1 MAKVAVLVP
10 NQELELIAQPLTE
23 EFSSLQVMEVKYIR
37 TAYAVQRARE
47 LEQQGCDLIVARGVQ
62 ARLIKRSVRIPL
74 VEITVTPQ
82 ELASV
87 MLDLKEE
94 LELDCPR
101 IGLIGFPNMFS
112 DTSQFNRLLH
122 IDLRLYMAEQ
132 EEQLEEMVDK
142 ALQDGCN
149 AVIGG
154 NRVCASAGQKALP
167 YKFIP
172 SGEESLRNALATA
185 SRVGYAIDL
194 EKHNSAEINALL
206 NYTFSG
212 IIQVD
217 KERIIRRVNRVTNNL
232 LGRSTDVLLG
242 QEISAVLPNLNQNV
256 LTDALLHGKEAYAF
270 LLDIDHRAVVVN
282 VAPILVGEQ
291 IEGAVLTFQE
301 GQRLIEMDS
310 EMRRELYQRGFVAR
324 YTFENTICEDPET
337 RRQFSLAKRIS
348 RFSAPVLLTGEVGSG
363 KGVLAQC
370 IHNES
375 LLRKNAFITVDCSAW
390 QPETVDNILF
400 GNYTTRREAG
410 DSYAEMAQDGTLYLS
425 HVEMLPLETQYK
437 LLCLIRGHF
446 LHNGPSR
453 PAAAH
458 VRVIASTSVNLITR
472 VEKGE
477 FRSDLYYAL
486 SVLTVEVLPLRRR
499 RGDIEGWM
507 HRYLDEWQEKYKRY
521 VSLKQGAWQYL
532 REYEWP
538 GNLDQLYSICERLV
552 LLTQKRNI
560 DETFLREQLEQMV
573 PRLLPGTE
581 QVVLYQDRRAVE
593 LAALMK
599 KHKGNRQK
607 VAEELGVSKTTLW
620 RYLKKY
626 DVHPDLL

>member
-472 VEKGE
+472 VELDA
-477 FRSDLYYAL
+477 SL
-486 SVLTVEVLPLRRR
+486 S
-499 RGDIEGWM
+499 G
-507 HRYLDEWQEKYKRY
+507 
-521 VSLKQGAWQYL
+521 
-532 REYEWP
+532 
-538 GNLDQLYSICERLV
+538 
-552 LLTQKRNI
+552 
-560 DETFLREQLEQMV
+560 
-573 PRLLPGTE
+573 
-581 QVVLYQDRRAVE
+581 
-593 LAALMK
+593 
-599 KHKGNRQK
+599 
-607 VAEELGVSKTTLW
+607 
-620 RYLKKY
+620 
-626 DVHPDLL
+626 

>member
-1 MAKVAVLVP
+1 M
-10 NQELELIAQPLTE
+10 
-23 EFSSLQVMEVKYIR
+23 
-37 TAYAVQRARE
+37 
-47 LEQQGCDLIVARGVQ
+47 
-62 ARLIKRSVRIPL
+62 
-74 VEITVTPQ
+74 
-82 ELASV
+82 
-87 MLDLKEE
+87 
-94 LELDCPR
+94 
-101 IGLIGFPNMFS
+101 
-112 DTSQFNRLLH
+112 
-122 IDLRLYMAEQ
+122 
-132 EEQLEEMVDK
+132 
-142 ALQDGCN
+142 
-149 AVIGG
+149 
-154 NRVCASAGQKALP
+154 
-167 YKFIP
+167 
-172 SGEESLRNALATA
+172 
-185 SRVGYAIDL
+185 
-194 EKHNSAEINALL
+194 
-206 NYTFSG
+206 
-212 IIQVD
+212 
-217 KERIIRRVNRVTNNL
+217 
-232 LGRSTDVLLG
+232 
-242 QEISAVLPNLNQNV
+242 
-256 LTDALLHGKEAYAF
+256 
-270 LLDIDHRAVVVN
+270 VN

-507 HRYLDEWQEKYKRY
+507 HATWMNGRK
-521 VSLKQGAWQYL
+521 STSAM
-532 REYEWP
+532 
-538 GNLDQLYSICERLV
+538 S
-552 LLTQKRNI
+552 
-560 DETFLREQLEQMV
+560 
-573 PRLLPGTE
+573 
-581 QVVLYQDRRAVE
+581 A
-593 LAALMK
+593 
-599 KHKGNRQK
+599 
-607 VAEELGVSKTTLW
+607 
-620 RYLKKY
+620 
-626 DVHPDLL
+626 